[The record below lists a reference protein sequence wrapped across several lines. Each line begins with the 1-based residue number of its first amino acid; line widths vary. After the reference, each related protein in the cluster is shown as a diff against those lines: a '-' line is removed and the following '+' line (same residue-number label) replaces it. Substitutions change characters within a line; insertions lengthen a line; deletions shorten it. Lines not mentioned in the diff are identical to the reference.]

1 MSAQQYLFLFTIGS
15 PQAFIAQA
23 RKTHD
28 LFAGSKIISDLIDA
42 AMVVVG
48 KNNVI
53 FPDANSDA
61 KPNRFLAKIPA
72 DILPDGNINAFCESI
87 ETATR
92 KAWILIALE
101 AYQNAKLIN
110 GKAVIDKSLL
120 DMLPIES
127 CQDVLARISKI
138 AEKQLIV
145 FPDIFWVALPFN
157 DDYKAKHDELNMLLG
172 GIKNTRKFCQL
183 DEPAGRKCSLDGERN
198 ALFYRAGDKG
208 NKPAF
213 MDFDKDEPYKKQIIK
228 ISNLVAFKLN
238 PGEALS
244 AVSLVK
250 RFYKSKEYSGVNAF
264 PSTAKI
270 ALMHALHQIEM
281 SEDKNVLQKYVGIF
295 GESCDEQLYYEE
307 NLTENYFNKNGI
319 ANDLLQKAID
329 NHNELKKAFAIKK
342 ISFQKYYA
350 IIVFDGDS
358 FGKLWAGEGLKDDQQ
373 LERFQ
378 ITLAKHLHTFAQEA
392 KKILNHPKGIAVYAG
407 GDDFLGFVNLNYL
420 FKVMSELRVAYTD
433 LIEAPIIKEFKYS
446 ITRSITFTAG
456 VAIAH
461 YKEPLSVVLG
471 EARAAEK
478 AAKKAFENDDK
489 DAFSLSVLK
498 HSGESLRCFYK
509 WKYNDLQLTD
519 ALGRVVTKLQD
530 ANNGFSN
537 TFIKNIDQE
546 FRPLM
551 NENGEYSGGTLHVLS
566 ELNRLITRS
575 SKTGK
580 DNPEIG
586 ELQESIKHIYD
597 SNCRYNKSLENFL
610 VSLHICDFIT
620 RKTSDE

>member
-1 MSAQQYLFLFTIGS
+1 MPSTQYLFLFTIGS

-42 AMVVVG
+42 AMVAVG

-61 KPNRFLAKIPA
+61 KPNRFLAKISA
-72 DILPDGNINAFCESI
+72 DSLPDGNINAFCESI

-92 KAWILIALE
+92 KAWILIALK
-101 AYQNAKLIN
+101 AYQNAKLTN
-110 GKAVIDKSLL
+110 GEAIIDKSLL

-157 DDYKAKHDELNMLLG
+157 NDYKAKHDKLSTLLG

-183 DEPAGRKCSLDGERN
+183 YEPAGRKCSLDGERN
-198 ALFYRAGDKG
+198 ALFYRADDNG

-213 MDFDKDEPYKKQIIK
+213 MDWDKDGYCNRQIHEIK
-228 ISNLVAFKLN
+228 DLEAFKLN
-238 PGEALS
+238 PKETLS

-250 RFYKSKEYSGVNAF
+250 QFYKSKEYSGENAF
-264 PSTAKI
+264 PSTAEI
-270 ALMHALHQIEM
+270 ALMNIPKSTLESEYHKYIE
-281 SEDKNVLQKYVGIF
+281 
-295 GESCDEQLYYEE
+295 GEVDYQLFYEE
-307 NLTENYFNKNGI
+307 NLNEINLRKKDVRIKNGYNLEDI
-319 ANDLLQKAID
+319 RTAFNSIFDNIPKQKR
-329 NHNELKKAFAIKK
+329 
-342 ISFQKYYA
+342 SKYYA
-350 IIVFDGDS
+350 IVIFDGDS
-358 FGKLWAGEGLKDDQQ
+358 FGKLWSGEGHEDDQQ

-378 ITLAKHLHTFAQEA
+378 IELARNLHIFAQKA
-392 KKILNHPKGIAVYAG
+392 KTILKSPKGITVYAG
-407 GDDFLGFVNLNYL
+407 GDDFLGFVNLKHL

-433 LIEAPIIKEFKYS
+433 LIETPIKKEFKDRF
-446 ITRSITFTAG
+446 TRSITFTAG

-471 EARAAEK
+471 EARAAGK

-519 ALGRVVTKLQD
+519 VLEKLVTMLED
-530 ANNGFSN
+530 VDNGFSN
-537 TFIKNIDQE
+537 TFINNIDQE

-551 NENGEYSGGTLHVLS
+551 NESGKYSGGTLHVLS
-566 ELNRLITRS
+566 ELNRLIIRS

-586 ELQESIKHIYD
+586 ELQGCIKHIYE

-610 VSLHICDFIT
+610 VSLHICDFIK
-620 RKTSDE
+620 RKTSDD

>member
-138 AEKQLIV
+138 AEKQLIL
-145 FPDIFWVALPFN
+145 FPEIFWVALPFN
-157 DDYKAKHDELNMLLG
+157 NDYKAKHDELITLLG

-183 DEPAGRKCSLDGERN
+183 HEPAGRKCSLDGERN
-198 ALFYRAGDKG
+198 ALYFRADDNGD
-208 NKPAF
+208 KPAF
-213 MDFDKDEPYKKQIIK
+213 MDWDKGSSNRQIHEITD
-228 ISNLVAFKLN
+228 LEAFKLN
-238 PGEALS
+238 PKEALS

-250 RFYKSKEYSGVNAF
+250 RFYKSKEYSGENAF

-270 ALMHALHQIEM
+270 ALMHALGEIDV
-281 SEDKNVLQKYVGIF
+281 SNDKKNTFQKYKRIF
-295 GESCDEQLYYEE
+295 GKSFDEQLCYEE
-307 NLTENYFNKNGI
+307 NLTKDYFEKNGI
-319 ANDLLQKAID
+319 ANDLLPEAID
-329 NHNELKKAFAIKK
+329 SHNELKKSFEIKK
-342 ISFQKYYA
+342 VSLQKYYG

-358 FGKLWAGEGLKDDQQ
+358 FGKLWSGEGLEDEQQ

-378 ITLAKHLHTFAQEA
+378 IELARNLHTFAREA
-392 KKILNHPKGIAVYAG
+392 NKILSYPKGITVYAG
-407 GDDFLGFVNLNYL
+407 GDDFLGFVNLNHL
-420 FKVMSELRVAYTD
+420 FKVMSELRIAYTN
-433 LIEAPIIKEFKYS
+433 LIETPIIKEFNNS
-446 ITRSITFTAG
+446 FTRSITFTAG

-519 ALGRVVTKLQD
+519 VLGSVVTKLQD